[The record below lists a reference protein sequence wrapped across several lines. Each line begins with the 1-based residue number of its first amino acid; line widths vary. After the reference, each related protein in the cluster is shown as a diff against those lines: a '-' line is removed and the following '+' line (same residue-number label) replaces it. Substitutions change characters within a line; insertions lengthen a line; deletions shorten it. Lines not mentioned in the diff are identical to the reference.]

1 MAAPTIF
8 DFRIDA
14 WKPDT
19 LPMARL
25 AEYLARLAVVFG
37 SQEKVYFLKV
47 RKGSAVPEIHVQET
61 AAANVYA
68 RLQLVGTGKGP
79 DDAKKSIQHI
89 NGLLRDDNASA
100 VLREKGG
107 AVVIDFPGQK
117 TPLAEEAIV
126 HETGE
131 LIGSVIRVGGKDE
144 TVPLLLQDTDGTPYK
159 CTATRTIA
167 RELAH
172 HLFGDLVRV
181 QGVGKWHR
189 TAGRTWELESF
200 KVKSWEP
207 MVQSNLVALVAA
219 LRTVEGSQW
228 NSFDNPQAELQKL
241 RQG

>member
-1 MAAPTIF
+1 MAAPTVF

-37 SQEKVYFLKV
+37 SQEQVYFLKV

-68 RLQLVGTGKGP
+68 RLKLVGTGKEP
-79 DDAKKSIQHI
+79 DDVKKSIQHI
-89 NGLLRDDNASA
+89 NVLLREDNASA
-100 VLREKGG
+100 ILREKGG
-107 AVVIDFPGQK
+107 AVVIDFPGRR

-131 LIGSVIRVGGKDE
+131 LLGSVIRVGGKDD
-144 TVPLLLQDTDGTPYK
+144 TVPLLLQDVDGTPYN
-159 CTATRTIA
+159 CTTTRSLA

-181 QGVGKWHR
+181 QGMGKWRR
-189 TAGRTWELESF
+189 TTGSTWELDGF

-207 MVQSNLVALVAA
+207 VDQSSLVDVVAA
-219 LRTVEGSQW
+219 LRNVEGSQW
-228 NSFDNPQAELQKL
+228 NSFDNPHAELQKL